1 MSQELNAVLVAL
13 GWCVVLYF
21 ILLVVAEAAK
31 LYALL
36 FAMFKRSEERKI
48 NEQMTRE
55 YIDALSRLADRS
67 EKSDDSGDAYQ

>member
-1 MSQELNAVLVAL
+1 MSQDLNAVLVTL

-36 FAMFKRSEERKI
+36 FAIFKHREERAVS
-48 NEQMTRE
+48 EQMTRE
-55 YIDALSRLADRS
+55 YIDAMNRLADRRD
-67 EKSDDSGDAYQ
+67 EEGDAR